1 MFRPH
6 GLVTVS
12 GIRDASGK
20 EVSLTDAVRYGWL
33 PNPRGRQ
40 PQGWGLDR
48 DELVLGQNIFTDQGR
63 QLLCYCFGFRNPIQN
78 YVCSQFGVGTGV
90 LPAKVTDVALGA
102 PITLNSGNMLGPV
115 DSIDYL
121 SAFVL
126 RVAFT
131 LGLLDA
137 NGFLI
142 TEMGLFSGN
151 GSMLTRKVRSV
162 GIQKTSDYAPTLLYR
177 VRM

>member
-1 MFRPH
+1 M
-6 GLVTVS
+6 
-12 GIRDASGK
+12 
-20 EVSLTDAVRYGWL
+20 
-33 PNPRGRQ
+33 
-40 PQGWGLDR
+40 
-48 DELVLGQNIFTDQGR
+48 
-63 QLLCYCFGFRNPIQN
+63 
-78 YVCSQFGVGTGV
+78 
-90 LPAKVTDVALGA
+90 LPAKTTDVALGA
-102 PITLNSGNMLGPV
+102 PITLNSGNMLGPI

-162 GIQKTSDYAPTLLYR
+162 GINKTSDYAPTLLYR